1 MKGRRLGKLGIIAII
16 FLSAMFVSSSALAS
30 DTIKIAVIDPASGP
44 FAAIGVQ
51 SNNQYE
57 MIADYINKQGG
68 VLGKK
73 LEVVLFDNKNSSKES
88 VFQLKRAIDQGIRII
103 CQGHSSGSTAALS
116 DAITKHNER
125 NPDKRVIFLCPDSTE
140 PSLTNEKCNFWLFRW
155 GPTAD
160 QKVAALVRY
169 LAADKDI
176 KKVFLI
182 NMDYSHGHGVSA
194 ASHAEL
200 KKLRPDIEIVGDVF
214 HAVGKIKDFSPYIN
228 QIKASG
234 ADAVIT
240 GDWGTDM
247 NMLIKASHDAG
258 LKVKWVTLYAG
269 VIGAPSYLRDAGE
282 GTIQV
287 TTWHI
292 NCNGG
297 DNETTEFALKFKE
310 KYGMDFY
317 YQDISTMIK
326 MLCAAIEKT
335 KSIKPIDI
343 AFALEGMKMNT
354 PTGVLEMRADNHQA
368 VAPQIISVFSKDV
381 KYDSEDTGLGW
392 KTVMIVPAK
401 DVYLPTT
408 CKMKRPSK

>member
-1 MKGRRLGKLGIIAII
+1 MRGRKLGKLGIIAII
-16 FLSAMFVSSSALAS
+16 FLSAMIVSSSALAS

-57 MIADYINKQGG
+57 MIADDINQQGG

-73 LEVVLFDNKNSSKES
+73 LEIVLFDNKNSASES

-116 DAITKHNER
+116 DAISKHNAR
-125 NPDKRVIFLCPDSTE
+125 NPDKRVIFLCPDSTD

-169 LAADKDI
+169 LAADKSI

-194 ASHAEL
+194 ASRAEL
-200 KKLRPDIEIVGDVF
+200 KKLRPDVEIVGDVF

-228 QIKASG
+228 SIKASG

-287 TTWHI
+287 TTWHL
-292 NCNGG
+292 NYNNG
-297 DNETTEFALKFKE
+297 DSETTTFALKYKE

-317 YQDISTMIK
+317 YQEINTMIK
-326 MLCAAIEKT
+326 MLCNAIEKT
-335 KSIKPIDI
+335 KSVKAIDI
-343 AFALEGMKMNT
+343 AFALEGMKVDT
-354 PTGVLEMRADNHQA
+354 PTGQLEMRADNHQA
-368 VAPQIISVFSKDV
+368 VMPQVVSVFSKGV
-381 KYDSEDTGLGW
+381 KYDSEGTGLGW
-392 KTVMIVPAK
+392 KTVMIIPAK

-408 CKMKRPSK
+408 CKMVRPKK

>member
-1 MKGRRLGKLGIIAII
+1 MKGRILGKLGIIGIVFISIMA
-16 FLSAMFVSSSALAS
+16 VSFSALAS
-30 DTIKIAVIDPASGP
+30 DTIKIGVLDPASGP

-57 MIADYINKQGG
+57 MIADYINEQGG

-73 LEVVLFDNKNSSKES
+73 LEIVLFDNKNSSKES
-88 VFQLKRAIDQGIRII
+88 IFQLKRAIDQGIRII
-103 CQGHSSGSTAALS
+103 AQGHSSGSTGAIS
-116 DAITKHNER
+116 DAVRKHNAR
-125 NPDKRVIFLCPDSTE
+125 NPDKRVIFLCPDATE

-169 LAADKDI
+169 LAGDKNI

-194 ASHAEL
+194 ASKVML
-200 KKLRPDIEIVGDVF
+200 KELRPDIEIVGDVF

-228 QIKASG
+228 NIKASG

-247 NMLIKASHDAG
+247 NMLVKASHDAG
-258 LKVKWVTLYAG
+258 LKVKWATLYAG

-282 GTIQV
+282 GTLQV
-287 TTWHI
+287 TTWH
-292 NCNGG
+292 NNVNDGN
-297 DNETTEFALKFKE
+297 NETTEFALKFKD

-317 YQDISTMIK
+317 YQDINTMIK
-326 MLCAAIEKT
+326 MLCAAIEKS
-335 KSIKPIDI
+335 KSTKPIDI

-354 PTGVLEMRADNHQA
+354 PTGELEMRADNHQA
-368 VAPQIISVFSKDV
+368 VAPQIISVFSKGV
-381 KYDSEDTGLGW
+381 KYDSENTGLGW

>member
-1 MKGRRLGKLGIIAII
+1 MRGRKLGKLGIIAII
-16 FLSAMFVSSSALAS
+16 LLSAMVVSFSALAS
-30 DTIKIAVIDPASGP
+30 DTIKIAKIDPASGP

-51 SNNQYE
+51 SNKQYE
-57 MIADYINKQGG
+57 MIADYINEQGG

-73 LEVVLFDNKNSSKES
+73 LEIVLFDNKNSASES

-103 CQGHSSGSTAALS
+103 CQGHSSGSTAAIS
-116 DAITKHNER
+116 DAIRQHNAR

-160 QKVAALVRY
+160 QKVGALVRY
-169 LAADKDI
+169 LAGDKNI

-194 ASHAEL
+194 ASKAML

-228 QIKASG
+228 NIKASG

-247 NMLIKASHDAG
+247 NMLVKASHNAG
-258 LKVKWVTLYAG
+258 LKVKWATLYAG
-269 VIGAPSYLRDAGE
+269 VRGAPGYLQDAGE
-282 GTIQV
+282 GTLQV

-292 NCNGG
+292 NYNDGN
-297 DNETTEFALKFKE
+297 NETTKFALKFKE

-317 YQDISTMIK
+317 YQDINTMIK
-326 MLCAAIEKT
+326 MLCAAIEKA
-335 KSIKPIDI
+335 KSLKPIDI
-343 AFALEGMKMNT
+343 AFALEGMKINT
-354 PTGVLEMRADNHQA
+354 PTGELEMRADNHQA

-381 KYDSEDTGLGW
+381 KYDSENSGLGW

-408 CKMKRPSK
+408 CKMERPSK